1 MQLLTGVTQLQPAR
15 LVIFLNLSN
24 IVYVSELNIGS
35 LLIDDVLFLFSN
47 QCKTGTC
54 TDPGANTCD
63 TASGVCKCGS
73 NAACSG
79 NEFWRCKDNTGA
91 NAVPE
96 DNSNSPTCQVKFCM
110 TLADE

>member
-1 MQLLTGVTQLQPAR
+1 MTPLLPAR
-15 LVIFLNLSN
+15 LVIFINLYPIPYVT
-24 IVYVSELNIGS
+24 IVRLSP
-35 LLIDDVLFLFSN
+35 LIDSVLLCISI

-54 TDPGANTCD
+54 TDPAANTCD

-96 DNSNSPTCQVKFCM
+96 DNSNSPTCQVKFSI
-110 TLADE
+110 